1 MFIHIFSIIPP
12 MLLGTQLVLLLV
24 LVKGDICPG
33 QRGRIHKQLP
43 IIALGWLGLGF
54 LYWPLALVG
63 VLILVFFSQVKV
75 SKTRDSGPIWL
86 LYFAIAAASL
96 FNIQLML
103 AGDWG
108 NMLFMLTTVV
118 ILGASL
124 SHFLLLL
131 ARTRLQAFHRLLP
144 IAVIIG
150 AILITV
156 VVLLQ
161 AFQYSMSYVDQII
174 VPLMVCFMSLI
185 ASVVFSSWHLF
196 TQQTIQKTQPFCGL
210 AVCLTSLLGFS
221 ALLFQF

>member
-1 MFIHIFSIIPP
+1 MFTYLLSVIPP
-12 MLLGTQLVLLLV
+12 MLLGAQLILLLI
-24 LVKGDICPG
+24 LLKGDICPG

-54 LYWPLALVG
+54 LYWPLTLVG
-63 VLILVFFSQVKV
+63 VLVLVFFSQVKV

-86 LYFAIAAASL
+86 LYFAIASASI

-108 NMLFMLTTVV
+108 NMLFMLVVMV

-124 SHFLLLL
+124 SHFFLLL

-144 IAVIIG
+144 VAVIIG

-161 AFQYSMSYVDQII
+161 AFQYSMSYVNQII
-174 VPLMVCFMSLI
+174 VPLMVCYMSLI

-196 TQQTIQKTQPFCGL
+196 TQQTIQKTQPFCGFI
-210 AVCLTSLLGFS
+210 VCLTSVIGFS